1 MFITEKQSTCKT
13 LDRNKLCSFP
23 FIHNHITYYGC
34 SVDDHA
40 DLHWIDKKLPF
51 LSKSKAWCPT
61 DANEG
66 NGFSEFKSVSYC
78 QQNCPGGKP
87 TDLVFSKC
95 ANSKILILKFHL
107 VCSFSNK
114 LCNVHGTTSECS
126 QENCK
131 CKSSYTGN
139 RCEFCDSK
147 SVIWTGMNG
156 TIEPKSGL
164 GVECGKF
171 KC

>member
-1 MFITEKQSTCKT
+1 MVHKCWFTLRIEILVNFYNILVNYGQNQEIFQEKCNFLEEISWSLISCFLVFYQEMCNST
-13 LDRNKLCSFP
+13 
-23 FIHNHITYYGC
+23 
-34 SVDDHA
+34 
-40 DLHWIDKKLPF
+40 
-51 LSKSKAWCPT
+51 
-61 DANEG
+61 
-66 NGFSEFKSVSYC
+66 
-78 QQNCPGGKP
+78 

-95 ANSKILILKFHL
+95 ANSKILILKFFL

-126 QENCK
+126 EDNCK

-139 RCEFCDSK
+139 LCEFCNSK
-147 SVIWTGMNG
+147 SVIWNGMNG

-171 KC
+171 EC